1 MIRFKLLSKNSS
13 KIIYSFLWLSS
24 EEGTIEVDTN
34 TTKCTLLTYPDWMN
48 ERDKE
53 KILYIS
59 SKYLKEYH
67 YPDSY
72 IYATH

>member
-1 MIRFKLLSKNSS
+1 MIRFKLLSKKSS

>member
-72 IYATH
+72 TYATH

>member
-1 MIRFKLLSKNSS
+1 MIKFKCLSRNSS
-13 KIIYSFLWLSS
+13 KIIYSFLWLSI
-24 EEGTIEVDTN
+24 EDGTIEVDTN
-34 TTKCTLLTYPDWMN
+34 TTKCTLLTCPDWMN